1 MVFAVSSCRQLLSII
16 GLHIVFF
23 FFFKQKTADEMRISD
38 WSSDVCSSDLKSD
51 IAVAG
56 DAARAIFDYAR
67 RDKAGGKPW
76 FQVVGLVNPHDIMFY
91 DATGKQAES
100 RPDPNAL
107 GPLRRE
113 PGDPL
118 YEVDNKF
125 DLPASFYKDEIG
137 RAHV

>member
-1 MVFAVSSCRQLLSII
+1 
-16 GLHIVFF
+16 
-23 FFFKQKTADEMRISD
+23 
-38 WSSDVCSSDLKSD
+38 
-51 IAVAG
+51 
-56 DAARAIFDYAR
+56 
-67 RDKAGGKPW
+67 
-76 FQVVGLVNPHDIMFY
+76 MFY

-125 DLPASFYKDEIG
+125 DLPASFYKDDLSTKPEAH
-137 RAHV
+137 RAIVRLNDLFYGVMRHDDEESWHRFIRSEERRVGKECVSTCRSRWSPCH

>member
-1 MVFAVSSCRQLLSII
+1 MEKFGFHDYGFDGEEV
-16 GLHIVFF
+16 GL
-23 FFFKQKTADEMRISD
+23 TWDGY
-38 WSSDVCSSDLKSD
+38 KSD

-107 GPLRRE
+107 GPLRDRKSTR
-113 PGDPL
+113 L
-118 YEVDNKF
+118 N
-125 DLPASFYKDEIG
+125 SS
-137 RAHV
+137 H

>member
-1 MVFAVSSCRQLLSII
+1 
-16 GLHIVFF
+16 
-23 FFFKQKTADEMRISD
+23 
-38 WSSDVCSSDLKSD
+38 
-51 IAVAG
+51 
-56 DAARAIFDYAR
+56 
-67 RDKAGGKPW
+67 
-76 FQVVGLVNPHDIMFY
+76 MFY

-125 DLPASFYKDEIG
+125 DLPASFYKDDLSTKPEAHRAIVRLNDLFYGVMRHDDEESWHRFINSYYYCLRDVDRRSEEHTSEIQSLSPNSS
-137 RAHV
+137 